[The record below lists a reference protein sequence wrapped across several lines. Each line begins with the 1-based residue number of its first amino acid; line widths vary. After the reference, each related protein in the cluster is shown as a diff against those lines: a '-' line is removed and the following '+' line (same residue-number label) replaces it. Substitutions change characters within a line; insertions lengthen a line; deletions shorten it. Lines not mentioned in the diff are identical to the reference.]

1 LYVKFN
7 NYFSFILTL
16 ILSKDTTQST
26 RHNWRQIFDYD
37 ELNETNKGS
46 TLWNEIHRP
55 WWPTENST
63 NDPPK
68 PLLE

>member
-1 LYVKFN
+1 MLNKRII
-7 NYFSFILTL
+7 FSIKTIFYI
-16 ILSKDTTQST
+16 KDTTQST
-26 RHNWRQIFDYD
+26 THNWRAIFDYD
-37 ELNETNKGS
+37 ELTETNKDS

-63 NDPPK
+63 DNPTK